1 MQIKQDLT
9 KFNFTKGRSG
19 YHIEGIVIH
28 SMVGTQAGSISWF
41 KNPDSDASAHYCIS
55 KSGEVVQCVLDE
67 DFAWHAGNVS
77 AKYENMPFV
86 LKDNWDAG
94 VKNPNFYTIGI
105 ELEDLGDVHWNYPDK
120 QMEALRDLIKFLSG
134 KYNIPL
140 KRSHI
145 IMHKEVDPARK
156 SDPIGN
162 FSIDKLMIMLGDQK
176 IEDCTEWKKK
186 AEYEEGEKEKY
197 KSEARAGR
205 ITIETR
211 QEELEESANKY
222 ADLLAT
228 YKRLLEDSQ
237 NPTTPPEFTK
247 EDYDKL
253 VKANNDLDKEITRI
267 TGELTTSNK
276 NLETA
281 KTVANN
287 LSLEVTRLMDQ
298 KFTIGE
304 SLYFLWEAI
313 RGVKS

>member
-1 MQIKQDLT
+1 MQIKEDLT
-9 KFNFTKGRSG
+9 PVNYTKGRSG
-19 YHIEGIVIH
+19 YHIEGVVIH

-41 KNPDSDASAHYCIS
+41 KNPDAKASAHYCIS
-55 KSGEVVQCVLDE
+55 KSGEIVRTVKDE
-67 DFAWHAGNVS
+67 DFAWHAGRVS
-77 AKYENMPFV
+77 VKYENMPFV

-105 ELEDLGDVHWNYPDK
+105 ELEDNKDVHWNYPEV
-120 QMEALRDLIKFLSG
+120 QMEALRDLIKDLSA

-145 IMHKEVDPARK
+145 IMHKEVDPEWK

-176 IEDCTEWKKK
+176 VADCTEWREK
-186 AEYEEGEKEKY
+186 ATYEEGEKEKY
-197 KSEARAGR
+197 KSEARASR
-205 ITIETR
+205 ITIAD
-211 QEELEESANKY
+211 QKEELEDSAGKY

-228 YKRLLEDSQ
+228 YQRLLEDSQ
-237 NPTTPPEFTK
+237 NPDTPPEFTK
-247 EDYDKL
+247 EDYDRL
-253 VKANNDLDKEITRI
+253 VKANRDLDSEVTRI
-267 TGELTTSNK
+267 SGELTTSNK

-281 KTVANN
+281 KTVAND
-287 LSLEVTRLMDQ
+287 LSLEVTRLMSQ

-304 SLYFLWEAI
+304 SLYFLWKAV